1 MGTHLVSTAVPDPR
15 SSQNP
20 DKSDQRFVLWV
31 SGLLVVSG
39 LVVLGLFT
47 IGSGYGEHR
56 VKLLGAGGL
65 LAGASFTTGCVLG
78 LLFGIPRPQPDGDA
92 TSPKLIGTNTNLI
105 QISDWLTKALV
116 GVSLTKLLEIPGM
129 LRRFGEH
136 YGPAVGSGPVA
147 VFLLVHF
154 GASGFLSGYLLTRV
168 ILQQAF
174 HRADQAPS
182 MVTKPSD
189 DSSTTPSD
197 SNARVIPNALG
208 VPNTV
213 AVPNPLSGETPREEP
228 SEEKPE

>member
-1 MGTHLVSTAVPDPR
+1 
-15 SSQNP
+15 
-20 DKSDQRFVLWV
+20 
-31 SGLLVVSG
+31 
-39 LVVLGLFT
+39 
-47 IGSGYGEHR
+47 
-56 VKLLGAGGL
+56 LLGAGGL
-65 LAGASFTTGCVLG
+65 LAGASFTTGCVFG
-78 LLFGIPRPQPDGDA
+78 LLFGIPRPQPDGDT

-136 YGPAVGSGPVA
+136 YGPAVGGGPVA

-189 DSSTTPSD
+189 SSTPGDSSVKLSL
-197 SNARVIPNALG
+197 NAPG
-208 VPNTV
+208 VPNTM
-213 AVPNPLSGETPREEP
+213 AVPNPLGGEPPREETD
-228 SEEKPE
+228 EEKPE